1 VARITE
7 HQPVD
12 SPVVFGYLR
21 GPATRDHRDL
31 ALSAAIKAYCDEH
44 ELFLGGVFTERVG
57 VEDLNDSVFA
67 NLITE
72 LRVMQPYGVVLPS
85 RSHLGPRNVA
95 IIREEQ
101 IATCGAL
108 LIAVR

>member
-1 VARITE
+1 MARITE

-12 SPVVFGYLR
+12 GPVVLGYLR
-21 GPATRDHRDL
+21 GPATNDHRDL

-44 ELFLGGVFTERVG
+44 ELILGGVFTERAGVG
-57 VEDLNDSVFA
+57 DSDNSVFA
-67 NLITE
+67 NLIAE
-72 LRVMQPYGVVLPS
+72 LRVRQPYGVVLPS

-95 IIREEQ
+95 VSREEQ

>member
-1 VARITE
+1 MARITE
-7 HQPVD
+7 RQPVG

-21 GPATRDHRDL
+21 GPATGDRRDL
-31 ALSAAIKAYCDEH
+31 ALSAAIKAYCDQH

-57 VEDLNDSVFA
+57 VGDLNDSVFA
-67 NLITE
+67 NLIAE

-85 RSHLGPRNVA
+85 RSHLGPPNVA
-95 IIREEQ
+95 VSREEQ
-101 IATCGAL
+101 ISTCGAL